1 MSSGYRKSEDVF
13 EQTMRDLYHSSKD
26 LDFYLSDFNKST
38 LGLKPKSILYSK
50 VSKLIGVSKSKLPL
64 IHKTFID
71 NPEVYLNISDEI
83 VQVCMACLI
92 KLINSKDGN
101 YLHFY
106 EDFLKLRDFKMSKD
120 TEFKYS
126 QNLKIIEDNI
136 SIYNK
141 NMTSQINH
149 NIYEQ
154 ESQDGCYIA
163 TMVYGDYDNPQV
175 LILRDFRDH
184 FLNHYKLGKI
194 FIKFYYK
201 YSPKWV
207 DIMKNWSV
215 INVIIK
221 KVLNTFIW
229 LIK

>member
-1 MSSGYRKSEDVF
+1 M
-13 EQTMRDLYHSSKD
+13 SKD
-26 LDFYLSDFNKST
+26 LNNYTRDFINVAV
-38 LGLKPKSILYSK
+38 GLKPKSILYSK
-50 VSKLIGVSKSKLPL
+50 VSKLMGVSKSKLPL

-101 YLHFY
+101 YLHFR

-120 TEFKYS
+120 TELKYS
-126 QNLKIIEDNI
+126 QNLKIIEDN
-136 SIYNK
+136 
-141 NMTSQINH
+141 TSTYFRNVLG
-149 NIYEQ
+149 NQ
-154 ESQDGCYIA
+154 ESLLGKQESEDGCYIA